1 MWVRLLQ
8 VRKAYGKSTTVREV
22 GYPRE
27 KKGSGRE
34 AGPQIIGWCQQGG
47 TISLAPQAPGRKVRC
62 GEQILLGPS
71 RNQSPET
78 QSLYGVLRML
88 GAGVGVGWGGG
99 GAGRRLKGWEAQWG
113 VENAYFNAVLFVEDT
128 SGSVVLCDAFRLG

>member
-1 MWVRLLQ
+1 M
-8 VRKAYGKSTTVREV
+8 TVREV

-27 KKGSGRE
+27 KKGLGRE

-78 QSLYGVLRML
+78 QSLYGVALSLAQLRML
-88 GAGVGVGWGGG
+88 GWSRAEAEGLGSTMGSRKCSLQCCPVC
-99 GAGRRLKGWEAQWG
+99 RRH
-113 VENAYFNAVLFVEDT
+113 FRFC
-128 SGSVVLCDAFRLG
+128 GSV

>member
-1 MWVRLLQ
+1 M
-8 VRKAYGKSTTVREV
+8 TVREV

-47 TISLAPQAPGRKVRC
+47 TISLAPQVPGRKVRC
-62 GEQILLGPS
+62 GEQILLGSS

-78 QSLYGVLRML
+78 QSLYGVALSLVQLRML
-88 GAGVGVGWGGG
+88 GAGVASGGGGGG
-99 GAGRRLKGWEAQWG
+99 GAGRRLKGWEAQ
-113 VENAYFNAVLFVEDT
+113 
-128 SGSVVLCDAFRLG
+128 